1 MKCINIKLVI
11 EIWFF
16 FFVVNDACRHILFI
30 VNFFLS
36 FYLGKEAR

>member
-16 FFVVNDACRHILFI
+16 LCDNDAGCHILLVVVYFS
-30 VNFFLS
+30 VF
-36 FYLGKEAR
+36 R